1 MSRRSNQKTQPQ
13 KNQKSSSIGQELI
26 IDSEDTYKDLE
37 NVFYI
42 HPSHLNMLKS
52 LSSNQFSSVSIKN
65 TNVDDLSAYNLI
77 NLYGKVRVGT
87 NVEIIIY

>member
-1 MSRRSNQKTQPQ
+1 
-13 KNQKSSSIGQELI
+13 
-26 IDSEDTYKDLE
+26 
-37 NVFYI
+37 
-42 HPSHLNMLKS
+42 MLKS

-77 NLYGKVRVGT
+77 NLYVKVRVGT